1 MAKTQTFRAVRLFGA
16 VALTVGTAAC
26 TTVGPDYAGA
36 PNAAPQAVSRDAFL
50 RGGAAVPN
58 TPAARWWEQMH
69 DPMLTQL
76 IDDALE
82 NSPNVAVA
90 NAKIRQARAGLA
102 ANKTANIP
110 TIGVSGSAP
119 YLNIPGN
126 LIDPDSTSDRT
137 DIQRYSLGFDAS
149 WELDLFGGTRRQ
161 IESASAKAEAAE
173 AGLADAQVSLSA
185 EVARAYIGLRARQA
199 ALTALEQQSE
209 IDARLVTLAEQRF
222 QRGTAP
228 EQPLNQARSSAAQT
242 GGQIASTRAEII
254 VLTDQIALLTGREPG
269 TLDQQLGWVSPI
281 PMPPAQV
288 AVGDPATMLR
298 NRPDIRIAERQL
310 AAANADVGASIAE
323 KFPKV
328 SFMGLLGL
336 GGGSVSDMLDPSE
349 LIGLVLPRISWN
361 LFDGG
366 RADAKVEASRG
377 AYAEAEAQ
385 YRATVL
391 SALNDAENA
400 LTRFGGDRITFGKAL
415 DAQVQGARTVVLQR
429 QRADAGTIGDSDALT
444 AERQQ
449 IQLALAVIDA
459 QAELSS
465 DYVAVQKAL
474 GLGWNISSA
483 EIPVS

>member
-1 MAKTQTFRAVRLFGA
+1 MLF
-16 VALTVGTAAC
+16 
-26 TTVGPDYAGA
+26 
-36 PNAAPQAVSRDAFL
+36 
-50 RGGAAVPN
+50 
-58 TPAARWWEQMH
+58 
-69 DPMLTQL
+69 
-76 IDDALE
+76 
-82 NSPNVAVA
+82 
-90 NAKIRQARAGLA
+90 
-102 ANKTANIP
+102 
-110 TIGVSGSAP
+110 
-119 YLNIPGN
+119 
-126 LIDPDSTSDRT
+126 
-137 DIQRYSLGFDAS
+137 
-149 WELDLFGGTRRQ
+149 
-161 IESASAKAEAAE
+161 IEP
-173 AGLADAQVSLSA
+173 LADALCLAAQGSQVG
-185 EVARAYIGLRARQA
+185 ERLRAFGDVAQ
-199 ALTALEQQSE
+199 
-209 IDARLVTLAEQRF
+209 
-222 QRGTAP
+222 QRGRMVDRHGAGAFNVEPLPMLAGDAKVRLDDRHRGNAP
-228 EQPLNQARSSAAQT
+228 ETDNELR
-242 GGQIASTRAEII
+242 
-254 VLTDQIALLTGREPG
+254 TDQIALLTGLEPG
-269 TLDQQLGWVSPI
+269 ALDQQLGWVSPI

-288 AVGDPATMLR
+288 AGGDPATMLR

-474 GLGWNISSA
+474 GLGWDIGSA
-483 EIPVS
+483 EMPVS

>member
-1 MAKTQTFRAVRLFGA
+1 MANTSTFRLAYILGP
-16 VALTVGTAAC
+16 VALLAGTSAC

-36 PNAAPQAVSRDAFL
+36 PDAAPQAAARDAFL
-50 RGGAAVPN
+50 RGGAATPN
-58 TPAARWWEQMH
+58 APMARWWEQLN
-69 DPMLTQL
+69 DPLLTRL
-76 IDDALE
+76 IDDALA
-82 NSPNVAVA
+82 NSPNVAIA

-110 TIGVSGSAP
+110 TVGVSASSP
-119 YLNIPGN
+119 YLNYPGN
-126 LIDPDSTSDRT
+126 LLDAAATSDRT
-137 DIQRYSLGFDAS
+137 DIQRFSLGFDAS
-149 WELDLFGGTRRQ
+149 WELDLFGGARRQ

-199 ALTALEQQSE
+199 ALAALEQQKA
-209 IDARLVTLAEQRF
+209 IDARLVTLAEQRY
-222 QRGTAP
+222 RLGTAA
-228 EQPLNQARSSAAQT
+228 EQPLNQARSLAAQT

-254 VLTDQIALLTGREPG
+254 VLTDQIALLSGREPG
-269 TLDQQLGWVSPI
+269 ALDADLGMVVSI

-288 AVGDPATMLR
+288 AVGDPALMLR

-310 AAANADVGASIAE
+310 AAANADIGATIAE
-323 KFPKV
+323 KFPRI

-336 GGGSVSDMLDPSE
+336 GGGSVGDMLDPSE

-366 RADAKVEASRG
+366 RADAKVDASEG

-391 SALNDAENA
+391 GALNDAENA
-400 LTRFGGDRITFGKAL
+400 LTRFGGDRIAFGKTL
-415 DAQVQGARTVVLQR
+415 DAQAQGARVVVLQR

-474 GLGWNISSA
+474 GLGWNTTSVEVTA
-483 EIPVS
+483 P